1 MKPYYTSLG
10 AAPLF
15 ASDPVLARTAPAARA
30 LLRSVKRLP
39 RSRQMAALHRAI
51 ARLDPDLPARLQRT
65 ARHLKRQGM
74 STSAA
79 VERALALS
87 LADGTINQLQQI
99 GREYRRGRLRP
110 ASIAGLGNTSTSST
124 QSPEEV
130 VGRMFQGVL
139 CSEGLQQQLADLA
152 GRNEGREAASA
163 TSAGFDVAQGFAQC
177 QSLVPGAT
185 PAPAAPQPAESE
197 RNTWLFPT
205 LVAVGSVAVLGATI
219 YFVRKG

>member
-30 LLRSVKRLP
+30 LLRSVKRFP
-39 RSRQMAALHRAI
+39 RSRQMPALHRAI

-74 STSAA
+74 PTSAA
-79 VERALALS
+79 VERALTLS

-99 GREYRRGRLRP
+99 GREYRQGRLRP
-110 ASIAGLGNTSTSST
+110 ASIAGLGSTSTSS
-124 QSPEEV
+124 SPPPEEV
-130 VGRMFQGVL
+130 VGRMFQGIL

-152 GRNEGREAASA
+152 GRNEGREAATA
-163 TSAGFDVAQGFAQC
+163 TSTGFDVAQGFAQC
-177 QSLVPGAT
+177 QSLTPGAT
-185 PAPAAPQPAESE
+185 APAPAPAPAE
-197 RNTWLFPT
+197 RDRQWVFPT